1 MNLWSA
7 LLQNHCFADV
17 VQWSLHA
24 LAATAWIPTCPAL
37 VAIVSGVALQR
48 RRDVPAATRTSPKQT
63 ASGRSVEGA

>member
-17 VQWSLHA
+17 VSWSLHA

-37 VAIVSGVALQR
+37 LAIVSGVALQR
-48 RRDVPAATRTSPKQT
+48 RRDVPQRGPRRSPK
-63 ASGRSVEGA
+63 